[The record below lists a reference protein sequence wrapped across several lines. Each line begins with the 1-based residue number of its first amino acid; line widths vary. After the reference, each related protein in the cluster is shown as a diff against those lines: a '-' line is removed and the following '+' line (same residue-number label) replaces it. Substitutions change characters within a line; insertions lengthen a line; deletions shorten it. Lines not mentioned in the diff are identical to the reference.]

1 MTDIYP
7 RPKLGA
13 IAVVVR
19 DGRVLLVERAKAP
32 NAGTWGFPGGHVEW
46 GETAL
51 EAAVREL
58 AEETGVI
65 ATSPEYLT
73 NLDVIAQD
81 ETGVVQYHYLL
92 AVVLCAYVAGE
103 PVAADDASDA
113 RWFTPEETQALEQ
126 APRLQDVIALLD
138 I

>member
-1 MTDIYP
+1 MTDHSP
-7 RPKLGA
+7 KPKLGA

-19 DGRVLLVERAKAP
+19 DGHVLLVERAKAP

-58 AEETGVI
+58 FEETGVT
-65 ATSPEYLT
+65 ASSPRYLT
-73 NLDVIAQD
+73 NLDVMAQD
-81 ETGVVQYHYLL
+81 EAGAVQHHYLL
-92 AVVLCAYVAGE
+92 AVVLCDYVSGE

-113 RWFTPEETQALEQ
+113 RWFTPQETLGLVQ

>member
-1 MTDIYP
+1 MTDLSP

-13 IAVVVR
+13 IAVVVHK
-19 DGRVLLVERAKAP
+19 GRVLLVKRAQAP

-51 EAAVREL
+51 AAALREL

-65 ATSPEYLT
+65 ARAPRYLT
-73 NLDVIAQD
+73 NLDVMAQD
-81 ETGVVQYHYLL
+81 ADGAVRHHYLL
-92 AVVLCAYVAGE
+92 AVVRCDYVAGE

-113 RWFTPEETQALEQ
+113 RWFTPEDTQGLTQ
-126 APRLQDVIALLD
+126 APRLQEVMALLD